1 MKKKGKDDLEKDFE
15 SDDEL
20 YASYDAYKTLL
31 DAGVSKTEAL
41 KRTGLTPQ
49 ILKDLEAEDEEE
61 NKDIKDE
68 FKDVWYSSEDEE
80 DTAEWKEDKAGI
92 SDEDDWEESSD
103 LGDDLDSDWD
113 EKY

>member
-49 ILKDLEAEDEEE
+49 ILKDLEEEE
-61 NKDIKDE
+61 GEENNEIKDE

-80 DTAEWKEDKAGI
+80 EASEWKEDGDGF
-92 SDEDDWEESSD
+92 SEEEDWEDTSD
-103 LGDDLDSDWD
+103 AEEDSDWD